1 MKILLLLIMVMG
13 MTGIYAQ
20 ESTLSIRVV
29 DIENSTALVRS
40 PSSSSS
46 TSCNSPD
53 FPVIRGGSRKD
64 INFNDISWITVRHD
78 RQAKNSDIYVAV
90 DLTLISGVVEEVEMI
105 KNIRITGKSDAG
117 DFSIMIK
124 EINTLQVMHGPA

>member
-1 MKILLLLIMVMG
+1 

-29 DIENSTALVRS
+29 DIENSTALVQS